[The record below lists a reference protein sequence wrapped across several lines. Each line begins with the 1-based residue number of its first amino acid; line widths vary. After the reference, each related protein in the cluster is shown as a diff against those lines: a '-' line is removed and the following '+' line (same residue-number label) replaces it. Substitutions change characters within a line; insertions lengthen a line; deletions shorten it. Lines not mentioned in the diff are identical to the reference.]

1 MSHRRSYTA
10 EAVMQTPRRT
20 DAGRFA
26 QRCALDPA
34 PWLAG
39 SKAAASSAPDHP
51 LGQAQ
56 CFTIIIRPAPVT
68 LQHITIVA
76 SDQAA
81 QLQSP

>member
-1 MSHRRSYTA
+1 MEH
-10 EAVMQTPRRT
+10 
-20 DAGRFA
+20 
-26 QRCALDPA
+26 A
-34 PWLAG
+34 PWPAG
-39 SKAAASSAPDHP
+39 SKAAASSAPDNP

-56 CFTIIIRPAPVT
+56 RFTIIIRPAPVT